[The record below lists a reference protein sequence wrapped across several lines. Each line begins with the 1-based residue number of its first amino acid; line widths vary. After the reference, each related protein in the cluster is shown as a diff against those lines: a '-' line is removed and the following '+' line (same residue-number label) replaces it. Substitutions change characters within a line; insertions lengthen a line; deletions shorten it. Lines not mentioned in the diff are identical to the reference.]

1 MSDGAEVS
9 RLEINGE
16 AVEFT
21 LENGVRT
28 VSAEHIRNLV
38 SGEHT
43 IKAYTTKGR
52 PSLTISISGPQDYR
66 EEEIEII
73 SHTFFYIDIAIFGA
87 AIAAYV
93 AFTVAKKLAKRKKK

>member
-1 MSDGAEVS
+1 M
-9 RLEINGE
+9 
-16 AVEFT
+16 
-21 LENGVRT
+21 
-28 VSAEHIRNLV
+28 
-38 SGEHT
+38 
-43 IKAYTTKGR
+43 
-52 PSLTISISGPQDYR
+52 TISISGPQDYR